1 MSLIKPPHIRG
12 GWLMLPLFTLSF
24 FLVSC
29 EKTDHDESCPE
40 GKSITTEACDSTD
53 TLKTN
58 IGAEGWG
65 ETVNVKF

>member
-1 MSLIKPPHIRG
+1 MKNTLLIFC
-12 GWLMLPLFTLSF
+12 LAMFM
-24 FLVSC
+24 VSC
-29 EKTDHDESCPE
+29 EKADHEKLYPEDTSLQSIATEES
-40 GKSITTEACDSTD
+40 DSTD